1 MDKLPTKEQIK
12 EKYNISENDFEILTS
27 LSTKDIIKKK
37 YDKLIKLGS
46 IFGLNP
52 WMLKSI
58 TGVVVAVI
66 FVAPKVQPTID
77 DTIEF
82 WLPKA
87 RYTYDA
93 GKKIL
98 NNIQKPKEGEEIKT
112 IAILPSKLEFRNATD
127 EQKMDEFPVGTQIHL
142 ISGSMTLG

>member
-1 MDKLPTKEQIK
+1 MNKLPTKEQIK
-12 EKYNISENDFEILTS
+12 TKYNITEDDFEILTS

-37 YDKLIKLGS
+37 YDKLIKLSS

-77 DTIEF
+77 DTVEF

-87 RYTYDA
+87 RYTYNA

-98 NNIQKPKEGEEIKT
+98 NNMQKPKEGEEIKT
-112 IAILPSKLEFRNATD
+112 IAILPPKLEFRNTTD
-127 EQKMDEFPVGTQIHL
+127 KQKTDEFPVGTQVHL
-142 ISGSMTLG
+142 ISESMILG